1 MLPRGDPAL
10 DPLIAAITLDFI
22 PVSLVLPPLMKAYLA
37 LEKQRALSLVP
48 RQLRMPL
55 RFPASRGPQSPPPG
69 EGSPYLAWMSG
80 VCAFSPLP
88 TPLMVKSLS
97 QVA

>member
-69 EGSPYLAWMSG
+69 EGSPCLALSG